1 VDHVAGVLGATQID
15 EHWRHEAAGLENPE
29 TNAVYGDQSRIE
41 GWATSPHGQRGIT
54 FCPSAVFALW
64 GEGSLVYSSEAFAE
78 ASLQAAISLTA
89 PATRIR
95 QPAHAAVTRFALAAI
110 VLGTLLPTASAQ
122 EQPAGILPLPPVDE
136 ARLPA
141 NQPSDLVVEV
151 RIEGN
156 ETVEVS
162 MLPKLITRAGQVFD
176 PQSIETD
183 VRSLHRSRKFVD
195 IHPKYVR
202 VSDGVVVIF
211 QVVER
216 PTIRYVKYVGNQ
228 RHTARTL
235 RKKSEIDVGDAMDPY
250 VIEEARRR
258 IESFYHEKGYE
269 AARVTTVEGSKIG
282 DKGAVFLIDEGQS
295 RKALWTSFVGNTI
308 ASDARLLTQ
317 VKTKPG
323 FLWVFGGDVDRE
335 KIDAD
340 IEALTAYYRSLG
352 FFQAKVGREVTVVHE
367 GIRDWTHLTYVV
379 SEGPRY
385 NVRNVSFMG
394 NSKFK
399 EEFLERDLK
408 LKGGKPFNQSQM
420 DADLN
425 LIRDIYGGR
434 GFVFADIRADPRF
447 LEEPG
452 QIDLVYNVTE
462 GQRYRVGKI
471 NVKILGEHP
480 HTKHS
485 VAYNRLS
492 LRPGDILDI
501 RKLRA
506 DERRL
511 KSSSL
516 FAADAAKGEGPRIS
530 FSKPEVDDTQ
540 MAGRQDS
547 RFQSPDDG
555 AEDAI
560 VELTFDEDGVLERVD
575 ILPAAGAVSPQVSPS
590 SSLAAEPVWRGQS
603 PGYAQPQWPP
613 AAPAQ
618 PYTQPYAQPQPQ
630 PFVAQP
636 PAAWQ
641 PAQPQAAA
649 PQMIQPQAQPYAQAQ
664 PFGQQPLVQ
673 PAVQQQAAS
682 PWGGQ
687 ALAPAGPEALDYA
700 RMTAPP
706 PPVYTVQQQVNG
718 AQPPVFQGLQGDPTQ
733 PPGFQPGALPDFAG
747 GGAAAVFPGNE
758 PYVNLDVEA
767 EETQTGRLMIGAGVN
782 SNAGLVGNIVV
793 DEQNFDILRL
803 PQSWDDIKNGVAF
816 RGAGQRF
823 RLEASPGTQLQRYM
837 ATFQEPYLFDTRVG
851 MTLSASYYTRYF
863 FDWAEARTGGRV
875 GLGYQF
881 AFAPDLSVNA
891 GFRGESVDVFNP
903 RVQAPDIVDM
913 LGTNSV
919 YGFSAGIIH
928 DTRDSPFMPT
938 QGHLATFEFEQVIG
952 TYMYPRGILEGR
964 QYFLMRERPD
974 GSGRHVLSVG
984 SVLGMSGPDTPA
996 YDNFFAGGYNTLRGF
1011 TFRGASPR
1019 QVGPGGQAAIVG
1031 GPFQWL
1037 NTVEYLFPITA
1048 DDTLRGVVFTDFGTV
1063 ESNVSI
1069 NNMRVA
1075 PGFGLRITLPAM
1087 GPAPIALDFALPV
1100 VAAPFDSEQL
1110 FSFFVGFAR

>member
-1 VDHVAGVLGATQID
+1 VAV
-15 EHWRHEAAGLENPE
+15 
-29 TNAVYGDQSRIE
+29 
-41 GWATSPHGQRGIT
+41 
-54 FCPSAVFALW
+54 C
-64 GEGSLVYSSEAFAE
+64 
-78 ASLQAAISLTA
+78 
-89 PATRIR
+89 
-95 QPAHAAVTRFALAAI
+95 LAAAS
-110 VLGTLLPTASAQ
+110 VASAQ
-122 EQPAGILPLPPVDE
+122 APPGITPLPPVDQ
-136 ARLPA
+136 AKA
-141 NQPSDLVVEV
+141 VSSKPSDLVVEV

-162 MLPKLITRAGQVFD
+162 RLPKLVTRAGQVFD
-176 PQSIETD
+176 PQSIEED
-183 VRSLHRSRKFVD
+183 VRSLHKSRKFVD
-195 IHPKYVR
+195 VLPKYVR
-202 VSDGVVVIF
+202 VNDGVVVIF

-216 PTIRYVKYVGNQ
+216 PTIRYVKYVGNNKY
-228 RHTARTL
+228 TGRTL
-235 RKKSEIDVGDAMDPY
+235 RKKAEIEVGDAMDPY

-269 AARVTTVEGSKIG
+269 TARVTTVEGSKTG
-282 DKGAVFLIDEGQS
+282 DKGAVFLIDEGQAK
-295 RKALWTSFVGNTI
+295 KALWTSFVGNTI

-317 VKTKPG
+317 IKTKPG
-323 FLWVFGGDVDRE
+323 VLWVFGGDIDRE
-335 KIDAD
+335 KIDTD

-352 FFQAKVGREVTVVHE
+352 FFQAKVGREVSVVHE
-367 GIRDWTHLTYVV
+367 GMRDWTHLTYVI

-385 NVRNVSFMG
+385 SVRNVSFVG

-399 EEFLERDLK
+399 TEFLERELQ
-408 LKGGKPFNQSQM
+408 LKGGEPFNQAKM

-434 GFVFADIRADPRF
+434 GYVFADIRADPRF
-447 LEEPG
+447 LEDPG
-452 QIDLVYNVTE
+452 QLDLVYNVTE

-471 NVKILGEHP
+471 NVKIKGEHP
-480 HTKHS
+480 HTRHS
-485 VAYNRLS
+485 VVLNRLS

-501 RKLRA
+501 RKLRD
-506 DERRL
+506 DERRI
-511 KSSSL
+511 KSSGL
-516 FAADAAKGEGPRIS
+516 FAADAAKGEGPKIT
-530 FSKPEVDDTQ
+530 FAKPEESDVQ
-540 MAGRQDS
+540 VAGRPGF
-547 RFQSPDDG
+547 RGQSPDG
-555 AEDAI
+555 EDDVIIDVIFEESEPTQPRQA
-560 VELTFDEDGVLERVD
+560 VPRPQTPE
-575 ILPAAGAVSPQVSPS
+575 PATIAQ
-590 SSLAAEPVWRGQS
+590 EPVWRGQS
-603 PGYAQPQWPP
+603 PGYSQPQWPQQP
-613 AAPAQ
+613 AYGQPQPVTSQFSQPA
-618 PYTQPYAQPQPQ
+618 YAQPAPQSYGAPQ
-630 PFVAQP
+630 PG
-636 PAAWQ
+636 AWQ
-641 PAQPQAAA
+641 PVPTQAVPVQPVQ
-649 PQMIQPQAQPYAQAQ
+649 QQ
-664 PFGQQPLVQ
+664 PFAGQQPPMQ
-673 PAVQQQAAS
+673 PAVQQQPAPQS

-687 ALAPAGPEALDYA
+687 PLAPAGPEGLGFA

-706 PPVYTVQQQVNG
+706 PPVYTVQQ
-718 AQPPVFQGLQGDPTQ
+718 PVAGGQALPGLQGDPNQ
-733 PPGFQPGALPDFAG
+733 PPGFQPQALPDFAG
-747 GGAAAVFPGNE
+747 GSANVFPGNE
-758 PYVNLDVEA
+758 PFVMIDVEA

-782 SNAGLVGNIVV
+782 SNAGLVGNIVI

-803 PQSWDDIKNGVAF
+803 PRSWDDIKNGVAF

-823 RLEASPGTQLQRYM
+823 RLEASPGTELQRYM
-837 ATFQEPYLFDTRVG
+837 ATFQEPYLFDTRIG
-851 MTLSASYYTRYF
+851 MTLSASYYTRFF
-863 FDWAEARTGGRV
+863 FDWAEARVGGRV

-903 RVQAPDIVDM
+903 RILAPDIVAM
-913 LGTNSV
+913 QGTNGV

-928 DTRDSPFMPT
+928 DTRDSPFLPT

-952 TYMYPRGILEGR
+952 TYQYPRGILEGR

-1019 QVGPGGQAAIVG
+1019 QAGPNGQLAIVG

-1048 DDTLRGVVFTDFGTV
+1048 DDSLRGVVFTDFGTV

-1087 GPAPIALDFALPV
+1087 GPAPIALDFAVPV